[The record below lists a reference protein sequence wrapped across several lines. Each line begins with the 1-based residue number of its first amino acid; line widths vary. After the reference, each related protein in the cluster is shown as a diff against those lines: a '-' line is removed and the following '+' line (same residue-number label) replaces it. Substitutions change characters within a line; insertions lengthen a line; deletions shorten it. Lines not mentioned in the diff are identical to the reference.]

1 MTSGT
6 GELLASLICLG
17 GGALLL
23 LVIFM
28 AMYNSLIA
36 KKNQVDYAYSGID
49 VQLKKRHDLIPN
61 LVATVRQYM
70 EHERGLLERITELR
84 ARAISPNL
92 PEGERMQ
99 VEAALS
105 TALRSLMVAVENY
118 PNLKANENFLHL
130 QASLNEIEE
139 QLAAARRAYNAAV
152 TDFNNAIEMF
162 PTNFVASM
170 MGLSRRAVFEAT
182 EEERATPDVAQLFK
196 Q

>member
-1 MTSGT
+1 MDTT
-6 GELLASLICLG
+6 GLIFGLVCIG

-23 LVIFM
+23 LILFM

-70 EHERGLLERITELR
+70 EHERELLERITALR
-84 ARAISPNL
+84 ARAVSPDL

-105 TALRSLMVAVENY
+105 GALRSLMVAVENY

-152 TDFNNAIEMF
+152 TDYNNAIEMF
-162 PTNFVASM
+162 PTNFVASI
-170 MGLSRRAVFEAT
+170 MGLSRRAVFEA
-182 EEERATPDVAQLFK
+182 EAAERATPDVAQLF
-196 Q
+196 QQ

>member
-1 MTSGT
+1 M
-6 GELLASLICLG
+6 GELIGILICLG
-17 GGALLL
+17 GGAFLLL
-23 LVIFM
+23 ALFM
-28 AMYNSLIA
+28 MMYNALIA
-36 KKNQVDYAYSGID
+36 RKNQVDYAYSGID

-61 LVATVRQYM
+61 LVATVREYM
-70 EHERGLLERITELR
+70 EHERELLERITALR
-84 ARAISPNL
+84 ARATAPDL

-99 VEAALS
+99 VENALS
-105 TALRSLMVAVENY
+105 AALRSLMVAVENY

-152 TDFNNAIEMF
+152 TEYNNAIEMF

-170 MGLSRRAVFEAT
+170 MGLSRRPFFEAG
-182 EEERATPDVAQLFK
+182 EQERATPDVAQLFK

>member
-1 MTSGT
+1 MEALIG
-6 GELLASLICLG
+6 SLVCLG

-70 EHERGLLERITELR
+70 EHERQLLERITELR
-84 ARAISPNL
+84 ARAVSPNL
-92 PEGERMQ
+92 PESERMQ

-130 QASLNEIEE
+130 QASLNEVEE

-152 TDFNNAIEMF
+152 TDYNNAIEMF
-162 PTNFVASM
+162 PTNFVAAL
-170 MGLSRRAVFEAT
+170 MGLTRRTVFEAS
-182 EEERATPDVAQLFK
+182 EEERATPDVGQLFK
-196 Q
+196 R

>member
-1 MTSGT
+1 MEALIG
-6 GELLASLICLG
+6 SLVCLG

-23 LVIFM
+23 LVLFM
-28 AMYNSLIA
+28 VLYNSLIA
-36 KKNQVDYAYSGID
+36 KKNQVDYAFSGID

-105 TALRSLMVAVENY
+105 TALRSLMIAVENY

-152 TDFNNAIEMF
+152 TDYNNAIEMF

-170 MGLSRRAVFEAT
+170 MGLSRRTVFEAT
-182 EEERATPDVAQLFK
+182 EQERATPDVAQLFK

>member
-1 MTSGT
+1 MA
-6 GELLASLICLG
+6 ELVGSLICLG

-23 LVIFM
+23 LVMFM

-70 EHERGLLERITELR
+70 EHERELLERITELR
-84 ARAISPNL
+84 ARAVSPEV

-105 TALRSLMVAVENY
+105 SALRSLMVAVENY

-130 QASLNEIEE
+130 QASLNDIEE
-139 QLAAARRAYNAAV
+139 QIAAARRAYNAAV
-152 TDFNNAIEMF
+152 TDYNNAIEMF
-162 PTNFVASM
+162 PTNLVAGM
-170 MGLSRRAVFEAT
+170 MGLKRRAVFEA
-182 EEERATPDVAQLFK
+182 EESERETPQVAQLFK
-196 Q
+196 QS